1 MSVSKLILSSLRRYI
16 ACATVCIYIQY
27 ICNANDADQYKKWL
41 GEDTPILPR
50 KFRILEIR
58 GEPGEKKTIRSNMA
72 IERVRGE
79 IRLLRMR
86 AEKSQENIFNT
97 AEEMNKVL
105 KYKASG
111 RILEILENLWKLDCE
126 REEKRSRDRWRKKET
141 WQLHYVRKYGNNI
154 VKKKKESTNTEN

>member
-1 MSVSKLILSSLRRYI
+1 M
-16 ACATVCIYIQY
+16 CIR
-27 ICNANDADQYKKWL
+27 D
-41 GEDTPILPR
+41 
-50 KFRILEIR
+50 
-58 GEPGEKKTIRSNMA
+58 S
-72 IERVRGE
+72 
-79 IRLLRMR
+79 
-86 AEKSQENIFNT
+86 FNT

-154 VKKKKESTNTEN
+154 VKKKKNQQTQKINAWNKAEKIQKAPNRKIYGFETVKQTTRNSKVRNK